1 LIAADLW
8 AAVELFATGR
18 RSNLAANTSPAIRA
32 ASSCIAGVAGR
43 RSRQPSM
50 RSSRQIVTVSPATF
64 EFADLA
70 DWAAWSSSEQSQQVL
85 SEMRTMTLNL
95 DIEVWGPSP
104 LVPQPVRSGQ

>member
-1 LIAADLW
+1 
-8 AAVELFATGR
+8 
-18 RSNLAANTSPAIRA
+18 
-32 ASSCIAGVAGR
+32 
-43 RSRQPSM
+43 M
-50 RSSRQIVTVSPATF
+50 SPATF

-95 DIEVWGPSP
+95 DIEAWGPSP